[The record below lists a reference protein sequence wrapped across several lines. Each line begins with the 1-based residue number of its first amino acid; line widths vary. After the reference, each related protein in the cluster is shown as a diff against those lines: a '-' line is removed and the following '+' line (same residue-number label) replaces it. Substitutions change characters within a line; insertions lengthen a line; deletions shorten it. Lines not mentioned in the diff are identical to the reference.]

1 MQIESSNLQSIP
13 GLAYRDPSG
22 DLVFTS
28 ERAALADLAPL
39 PSPYL
44 LGYLER
50 NRGALVPYA
59 VGFLLRENT
68 IPDEAATV
76 EPSRW
81 PPVPVTRAP
90 MVSPVANTLHNF
102 GPAT

>member
-1 MQIESSNLQSIP
+1 M
-13 GLAYRDPSG
+13 
-22 DLVFTS
+22 
-28 ERAALADLAPL
+28 
-39 PSPYL
+39 
-44 LGYLER
+44 
-50 NRGALVPYA
+50 PYA

-90 MVSPVANTLHNF
+90 MVSPVANTLHKS
-102 GPAT
+102 GSAT